1 MGRVTMPGM
10 SGYVTPG
17 PADRERL
24 AAEYRGRMQDVERD
38 GWGPYEGTWSSGQ
51 VLVVKALLGDEDSRL
66 DACAAIAS
74 AVWGSHAAGV
84 DAAAGYPRT
93 WGWLTDVARG

>member
-1 MGRVTMPGM
+1 MLPCM

-24 AAEYRGRMQDVERD
+24 ASQYRERMADVRRD
-38 GWGPYEGTWSSGQ
+38 GWAAYEGTWSSGQ
-51 VLVVKALLGDEDSRL
+51 VLVVKALLGDEEAMP

-93 WGWLTDVARG
+93 SGWLADVARG